1 MIFVIFNLFTFSPK
15 RVRYF
20 LTRKMVAKYTGI
32 EKVKDVTIL
41 PRFVVL
47 LNLKRE
53 RRGVLVQM
61 IHNDSNAGTSINKK

>member
-1 MIFVIFNLFTFSPK
+1 
-15 RVRYF
+15 
-20 LTRKMVAKYTGI
+20 MVAKYTGI